1 MIEMGEYASPYT
13 LTMEGFENPTMAS
26 VFNDLLTVK
35 VPSTR
40 RTLGS
45 ISSSDTSVPT
55 TSQTTTCKPGVSD
68 KIVRVSSDSE
78 LEPDTQTSF
87 LRSLLVQQKDT
98 VKSLLETAKTI
109 GPVAQ
114 QIEQKEAAYDA
125 AFESDAQASIPLAG
139 GTLQGFA
146 IVLFIT
152 SFLGF
157 ALVTTVAI
165 NQITNSALLALGSFI
180 GFIIFGLIAMSLIVR
195 LG

>member
-1 MIEMGEYASPYT
+1 MGEYASPYT
-13 LTMEGFENPTMAS
+13 LTMEGVENPTMAS
-26 VFNDLLTVK
+26 VFNDLLTVM
-35 VPSTR
+35 VPSNR
-40 RTLGS
+40 RTSGS
-45 ISSSDTSVPT
+45 ISSSDTSVPS
-55 TSQTTTCKPGVSD
+55 TSQTTATCTPRVTEQIVTVSTN
-68 KIVRVSSDSE
+68 SQ

-87 LRSLLVQQKDT
+87 LRSLLLQQKDT

-125 AFESDAQASIPLAG
+125 AFESDAQASLPLAG

-165 NQITNSALLALGSFI
+165 NQITHSTGLAVGTFV
-180 GFIIFGLIAMSLIVR
+180 GFIIFGLIAMSLILR
-195 LG
+195 FG